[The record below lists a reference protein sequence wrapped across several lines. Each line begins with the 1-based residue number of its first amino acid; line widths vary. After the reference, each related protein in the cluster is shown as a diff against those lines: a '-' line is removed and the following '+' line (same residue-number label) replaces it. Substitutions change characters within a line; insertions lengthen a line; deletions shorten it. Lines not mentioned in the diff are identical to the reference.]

1 MMSEYAMGAEGAVS
15 LRFLQGRETM
25 LPTLCFPLCNPV
37 AHALQVPAL
46 CTVRKGR
53 GIHYVLGAS
62 EVKSPGHPPS

>member
-1 MMSEYAMGAEGAVS
+1 
-15 LRFLQGRETM
+15 M

-37 AHALQVPAL
+37 AHAFQVPAL